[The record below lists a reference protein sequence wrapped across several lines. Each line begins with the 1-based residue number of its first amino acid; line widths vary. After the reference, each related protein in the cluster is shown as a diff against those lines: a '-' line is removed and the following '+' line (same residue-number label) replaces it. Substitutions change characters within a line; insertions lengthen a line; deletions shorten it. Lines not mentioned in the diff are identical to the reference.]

1 MVITMKRLLL
11 SLFIIISSSLLF
23 ASITIEEAE
32 KMMMRNNTSI
42 RSAEEAVVQAGLD
55 LKDSK
60 ASFSPTIS
68 LSGSFTYMSEP
79 LVGPVIMESSD
90 ILSQMGLGSYSD
102 MASGYVTLYDGMENT
117 MYMGTLSLTQPLIT
131 WGKLGKAVDLYK
143 NILTAQSLR
152 KDDTVA
158 QNKAELR
165 IRVWSMKYLEEMEGL
180 VDEAMALSK
189 ELVDMAKSSY
199 ENGMILRQDWLEA
212 EISSL
217 EVEVKKAEL
226 DDNYSSLMEGLRSL
240 IGDYSVSYSDF
251 ILPEDES
258 FLYKYRESNLDDLIL
273 AATGEDCNNLKAI
286 KNLIGAYTN
295 QKTIADRSL
304 YGIPDFALQA
314 QLTYSSS
321 RLPFIETGWKQNDNN
336 SLNLSIGFKTT
347 LWDGGKAINDVK
359 RAQSN
364 IRSAESQYDSA
375 LSQIRVAVT
384 SNYNGMMKNIA
395 NIQYQSEKIQNL
407 EMELENIRIG
417 LSYGQN
423 SVSDEKQKM
432 LEIVEA
438 KSNLLA
444 SKIALVQNVYTLDYL
459 VGAEIL

>member
-1 MVITMKRLLL
+1 MKRQLVFLLIL
-11 SLFIIISSSLLF
+11 ISTSLLF
-23 ASITIEEAE
+23 AAISIEEAE
-32 KMMMRNNTSI
+32 EMMMRNNPDI

-131 WGKLGKAVDLYK
+131 WGKLGKAVDLYN

-189 ELVDMAKSSY
+189 ELVDIAKSSY

-273 AATGEDCNNLKAI
+273 AATGEDSNNLKAI

>member
-1 MVITMKRLLL
+1 MKRLLL

-240 IGDYSVSYSDF
+240 MGDYSVSYSDF

-273 AATGEDCNNLKAI
+273 KATGEDSNNLKAI

>member
-1 MVITMKRLLL
+1 M
-11 SLFIIISSSLLF
+11 
-23 ASITIEEAE
+23 EEAE
-32 KMMMRNNTSI
+32 EMMMRNNPDI

-68 LSGSFTYMSEP
+68 ISGSMTYMSEP

-189 ELVDMAKSSY
+189 ELVDIAKSSY

-273 AATGEDCNNLKAI
+273 AATGEDSNNLKAI

>member
-1 MVITMKRLLL
+1 
-11 SLFIIISSSLLF
+11 
-23 ASITIEEAE
+23 
-32 KMMMRNNTSI
+32 MMMRNNPDI

-273 AATGEDCNNLKAI
+273 AATGEDSNNLKAI

-321 RLPFIETGWKQNDNN
+321 RLPFIETGWKQNDND

>member
-1 MVITMKRLLL
+1 MKRQLVFLLIL
-11 SLFIIISSSLLF
+11 ISTSLLF
-23 ASITIEEAE
+23 AAISIEDAEE
-32 KMMMRNNTSI
+32 MMMRNNPDI

-258 FLYKYRESNLDDLIL
+258 FLYKYKDSVLDDLIL
-273 AATGEDCNNLKAI
+273 AATGEDSNNLKAI

-321 RLPFIETGWKQNDNN
+321 RLPLIETGWKQNDND

>member
-1 MVITMKRLLL
+1 MKKLWIMTSLLL
-11 SLFIIISSSLLF
+11 FSSLLY
-23 ASITIEEAE
+23 ASITIEDAE
-32 KMMMRNNTSI
+32 EMMMRNNPDI

-68 LSGSFTYMSEP
+68 ISGSMTYMSEP

-273 AATGEDCNNLKAI
+273 AATGEDSNNLKAI

-321 RLPFIETGWKQNDNN
+321 RLPFIETGWKQNDND

-423 SVSDEKQKM
+423 SGSDEKQKM

>member
-1 MVITMKRLLL
+1 MKKLLIMTCLLL
-11 SLFIIISSSLLF
+11 FSSLLY
-23 ASITIEEAE
+23 ASITMEEAE
-32 KMMMRNNTSI
+32 EMMMRNNPDI

-273 AATGEDCNNLKAI
+273 AATGEDSNNLKAI

>member
-1 MVITMKRLLL
+1 MKKLWIMTSLLL
-11 SLFIIISSSLLF
+11 FSSLLY
-23 ASITIEEAE
+23 ASITIEDAE
-32 KMMMRNNTSI
+32 EMMMRNNPDI

-273 AATGEDCNNLKAI
+273 AATGEDSNNLKAI

-321 RLPFIETGWKQNDNN
+321 RLPLIETGWKQNDNN

>member
-1 MVITMKRLLL
+1 MKKLWIMTSLLL
-11 SLFIIISSSLLF
+11 FSSLLY
-23 ASITIEEAE
+23 ASITIEAAE
-32 KMMMRNNTSI
+32 ELMMRNNPDI

-273 AATGEDCNNLKAI
+273 AATGEDSNNLKAI

>member
-1 MVITMKRLLL
+1 MKRLLIC
-11 SLFIIISSSLLF
+11 FVIILSSSFLF

-32 KMMMRNNTSI
+32 EMMMRNNPDI

-68 LSGSFTYMSEP
+68 ISGSMTYMSEP

-273 AATGEDCNNLKAI
+273 AATGEDSNNLKAI

-321 RLPFIETGWKQNDNN
+321 RLPLIEAGWKQNDNN

>member
-1 MVITMKRLLL
+1 MKRQLVFLLIL
-11 SLFIIISSSLLF
+11 ISTSLLF
-23 ASITIEEAE
+23 AAISIEEAE
-32 KMMMRNNTSI
+32 EMMMRNNPDI

-68 LSGSFTYMSEP
+68 ISGSMTYMSEP

-131 WGKLGKAVDLYK
+131 WGKLGKAVDLYN

-273 AATGEDCNNLKAI
+273 AATGEDSNNLKAI

>member
-1 MVITMKRLLL
+1 MKKLLIMTCLLL
-11 SLFIIISSSLLF
+11 FSSLLY
-23 ASITIEEAE
+23 ASITMEEAE
-32 KMMMRNNTSI
+32 EMMMRNNPDI

-68 LSGSFTYMSEP
+68 ISGSMTYMSEP

-131 WGKLGKAVDLYK
+131 WGKLGKAVDLYN

-189 ELVDMAKSSY
+189 ELVDIAKSSY

-273 AATGEDCNNLKAI
+273 AATGEDSNNLKAI

-321 RLPFIETGWKQNDNN
+321 RLPLIETGWKQNDND

>member
-1 MVITMKRLLL
+1 MKRQLVFLLIL
-11 SLFIIISSSLLF
+11 ISTSLLF
-23 ASITIEEAE
+23 AAISIEDAEE
-32 KMMMRNNTSI
+32 MMMRNNPDI

-273 AATGEDCNNLKAI
+273 AATGEDSNNLKAI

>member
-1 MVITMKRLLL
+1 MKRQLVFLLIL
-11 SLFIIISSSLLF
+11 ISTSLLF
-23 ASITIEEAE
+23 AAISIEEAE
-32 KMMMRNNTSI
+32 EMMMRNNPDI

-68 LSGSFTYMSEP
+68 ISGSMTYMSDP

-189 ELVDMAKSSY
+189 ELVDIAKSSY
-199 ENGMILRQDWLEA
+199 ENGMILRQDWLNA

-273 AATGEDCNNLKAI
+273 KATGEDSNNLKAI

-444 SKIALVQNVYTLDYL
+444 SKISLVQNVYTLDYL

>member
-1 MVITMKRLLL
+1 MKRQLVFLLIL
-11 SLFIIISSSLLF
+11 ISTSLLF
-23 ASITIEEAE
+23 AAISIEDAEE
-32 KMMMRNNTSI
+32 MMMRNNPDI

-68 LSGSFTYMSEP
+68 ISGSMTYMSEP

-273 AATGEDCNNLKAI
+273 AATGEDSNNLKAI

>member
-1 MVITMKRLLL
+1 MKRQLVFLLIL
-11 SLFIIISSSLLF
+11 ISTSLLF
-23 ASITIEEAE
+23 AAISIEDAEE
-32 KMMMRNNTSI
+32 MMMRNNPDI

-68 LSGSFTYMSEP
+68 ISGSMTYMSEP

-189 ELVDMAKSSY
+189 ELVDIAKSSY

-251 ILPEDES
+251 ILPEDEG
-258 FLYKYRESNLDDLIL
+258 FLYKYKDSVLDDLIL
-273 AATGEDCNNLKAI
+273 AATGEDSNNLKAI

-321 RLPFIETGWKQNDNN
+321 RLPLIETGWKQNDNN

>member
-1 MVITMKRLLL
+1 MKRLLL
-11 SLFIIISSSLLF
+11 SLLIIISSSLLF

-68 LSGSFTYMSEP
+68 ISGSMTYMSEP

-165 IRVWSMKYLEEMEGL
+165 IRVWSMKYLEEMGVL

-189 ELVDMAKSSY
+189 ELVDIAKSSY

-273 AATGEDCNNLKAI
+273 AATGEDSNNLKAI

-384 SNYNGMMKNIA
+384 SNYNGMLKNIA

>member
-1 MVITMKRLLL
+1 MKKLWIMTSLLL
-11 SLFIIISSSLLF
+11 FSSLLY
-23 ASITIEEAE
+23 ASITMEEAE
-32 KMMMRNNTSI
+32 EMMMRNNPDI

-68 LSGSFTYMSEP
+68 ISGSMTYMSEP

-189 ELVDMAKSSY
+189 ELVDIAKSSY

-273 AATGEDCNNLKAI
+273 AATGEDSNNLKAI

>member
-1 MVITMKRLLL
+1 MKRL
-11 SLFIIISSSLLF
+11 FISFLIILSSSLLF
-23 ASITIEEAE
+23 ASLTIEEAE
-32 KMMMRNNTSI
+32 ELMMRNNPSI

-68 LSGSFTYMSEP
+68 ISGSMTYMSEP

-152 KDDTVA
+152 KDDTVD

-273 AATGEDCNNLKAI
+273 AATGEDSNNLKAI

>member
-1 MVITMKRLLL
+1 MKRQLVFLLIL
-11 SLFIIISSSLLF
+11 ISTSLLF
-23 ASITIEEAE
+23 AAISIEDAEE
-32 KMMMRNNTSI
+32 MMMRNNPDI

-189 ELVDMAKSSY
+189 ELVDIAKSSY

-273 AATGEDCNNLKAI
+273 AATGEDSNNLKAI

>member
-1 MVITMKRLLL
+1 MKRL
-11 SLFIIISSSLLF
+11 FISFLIILSSSLLF
-23 ASITIEEAE
+23 ASLTIEEAE
-32 KMMMRNNTSI
+32 ELMMRNNPSI

-68 LSGSFTYMSEP
+68 ISGSMTYMSEP

-165 IRVWSMKYLEEMEGL
+165 IRGWSMKYLEEMEGL

-273 AATGEDCNNLKAI
+273 AATGEDSNNLKAI

-321 RLPFIETGWKQNDNN
+321 RLPLIETGWKQNDND

-423 SVSDEKQKM
+423 SGSDEKQKM

>member
-1 MVITMKRLLL
+1 MKRQLVFLLIL
-11 SLFIIISSSLLF
+11 ISTSLLF
-23 ASITIEEAE
+23 AAISIEDAEE
-32 KMMMRNNTSI
+32 MMMRNNPDI

-68 LSGSFTYMSEP
+68 ISGSMTYMSEP

-189 ELVDMAKSSY
+189 ELVDIAKSSY

-240 IGDYSVSYSDF
+240 MGDYSVSYSDF

-273 AATGEDCNNLKAI
+273 AATGEDSNNLKAI

>member
-1 MVITMKRLLL
+1 MKRQLVFLLIL
-11 SLFIIISSSLLF
+11 ISTSLLF
-23 ASITIEEAE
+23 AAISIEEAE
-32 KMMMRNNTSI
+32 EMMMRNNPDI

-68 LSGSFTYMSEP
+68 ISGSMTYMSEP

-273 AATGEDCNNLKAI
+273 AATGEDSNNLKAI

>member
-1 MVITMKRLLL
+1 MKRQLVFLLIL
-11 SLFIIISSSLLF
+11 ISTSLLF
-23 ASITIEEAE
+23 AAISIEDAEE
-32 KMMMRNNTSI
+32 MMMRNNPDI

-68 LSGSFTYMSEP
+68 ISGSMTYISEP

-273 AATGEDCNNLKAI
+273 AATGEDSNNLKAI

-321 RLPFIETGWKQNDNN
+321 RLPFIETGWKQNDND

>member
-1 MVITMKRLLL
+1 MKKLLIMTSLLL
-11 SLFIIISSSLLF
+11 FSSLLY
-23 ASITIEEAE
+23 ASITMEDAEE
-32 KMMMRNNTSI
+32 MMMRNNPDI

-68 LSGSFTYMSEP
+68 ISGSMTYMSEP

-273 AATGEDCNNLKAI
+273 AATGEDSNNLKAI

-321 RLPFIETGWKQNDNN
+321 RLPLIETGWKQNDNN

>member
-1 MVITMKRLLL
+1 MKRLLL

-189 ELVDMAKSSY
+189 ELVDIAKSSY

-273 AATGEDCNNLKAI
+273 AATGEDSNNLKAI

-395 NIQYQSEKIQNL
+395 NIQYQSEKIKNL

>member
-1 MVITMKRLLL
+1 M
-11 SLFIIISSSLLF
+11 
-23 ASITIEEAE
+23 EEAE
-32 KMMMRNNTSI
+32 EMMMRNNPDI

-68 LSGSFTYMSEP
+68 ISGSMTYMSEP

-258 FLYKYRESNLDDLIL
+258 FLYKYKDSVLDDLIL
-273 AATGEDCNNLKAI
+273 AATGEDSNNLKAI

>member
-1 MVITMKRLLL
+1 MKRLLIC
-11 SLFIIISSSLLF
+11 FVIILSSSFLF

-32 KMMMRNNTSI
+32 EMMMRNNPDI

-68 LSGSFTYMSEP
+68 ISGSMTYMSEP

-131 WGKLGKAVDLYK
+131 WGKLGKAVDLYN

-189 ELVDMAKSSY
+189 ELVDIAKSSY

-273 AATGEDCNNLKAI
+273 AATGEDSNNLKAI

>member
-1 MVITMKRLLL
+1 MKRL
-11 SLFIIISSSLLF
+11 FISFLIILSSSLLF
-23 ASITIEEAE
+23 ASLTIEEAE
-32 KMMMRNNTSI
+32 ELMMRNNPSI

-68 LSGSFTYMSEP
+68 ISGSMTYMSEP

-102 MASGYVTLYDGMENT
+102 MASGYVTLYDGMDNT

-152 KDDTVA
+152 KDDTVD

-273 AATGEDCNNLKAI
+273 AATGEDSNNLKAI
-286 KNLIGAYTN
+286 KNLIGAYAN

-321 RLPFIETGWKQNDNN
+321 RLPLIETGWKQNDND

>member
-1 MVITMKRLLL
+1 MKRQLVFLLIL
-11 SLFIIISSSLLF
+11 ISTSLLF
-23 ASITIEEAE
+23 AAISIEEAE
-32 KMMMRNNTSI
+32 EMMMRNNPDI

-68 LSGSFTYMSEP
+68 ISGSMTYMSEP

-189 ELVDMAKSSY
+189 ELVDIAKSSY

-384 SNYNGMMKNIA
+384 SNYNGMLKNIA

-407 EMELENIRIG
+407 ELELENIRIG

>member
-1 MVITMKRLLL
+1 M
-11 SLFIIISSSLLF
+11 
-23 ASITIEEAE
+23 EEAE
-32 KMMMRNNTSI
+32 EMMMRNNPDI

-68 LSGSFTYMSEP
+68 ISCSMTYMSDP

-189 ELVDMAKSSY
+189 ELVDIAKSSY

-273 AATGEDCNNLKAI
+273 AATGEDSNNLKAI

>member
-1 MVITMKRLLL
+1 MKRQLVFLLIL
-11 SLFIIISSSLLF
+11 ISTSLLF
-23 ASITIEEAE
+23 AAISIEEAE
-32 KMMMRNNTSI
+32 EMMMRNNPDI

-273 AATGEDCNNLKAI
+273 AATGEDSNNLKAI

>member
-1 MVITMKRLLL
+1 MKRQLVFLLIL
-11 SLFIIISSSLLF
+11 ISTSLLF
-23 ASITIEEAE
+23 AAISMEEAE
-32 KMMMRNNTSI
+32 EMMMRNNPDI

-68 LSGSFTYMSEP
+68 ISGSMTYMSEP
-79 LVGPVIMESSD
+79 LVGPVSMESSD

-189 ELVDMAKSSY
+189 ELVDIAKSSY

-273 AATGEDCNNLKAI
+273 AATGEDSNNLKAI

-321 RLPFIETGWKQNDNN
+321 RLPFIETGWKQNDND

>member
-1 MVITMKRLLL
+1 MKRQLVFLLIL
-11 SLFIIISSSLLF
+11 ISTSLLF
-23 ASITIEEAE
+23 AAISIEEAE
-32 KMMMRNNTSI
+32 EMMMRNNPDI

-68 LSGSFTYMSEP
+68 ISGSMTYMSEP

-240 IGDYSVSYSDF
+240 MGDYSVSYSDF

-273 AATGEDCNNLKAI
+273 AATGEDSNNLKAI